1 MAYIVQNG
9 KMVKKVKGFVQKAKM
24 VAHSPDYAG
33 VANVNTGAWKVPVQN
48 GMAIFTAHGEAEK
61 MLQGVIQDPAPGRVY
76 SSDKDLAQLPFSNN
90 TAGFFIAI
98 LPTQPDP
105 NNANNRG
112 FLTDL
117 DYVDDAK
124 VIMNHF
130 TNKVPLGDGLYM
142 ISSYAT
148 WDMAQKHYKD
158 IHRVFGFAVIG
169 FSTPKNLQILAEDPE
184 HYKAQRAA

>member
-1 MAYIVQNG
+1 M
-9 KMVKKVKGFVQKAKM
+9 
-24 VAHSPDYAG
+24 
-33 VANVNTGAWKVPVQN
+33 
-48 GMAIFTAHGEAEK
+48 
-61 MLQGVIQDPAPGRVY
+61 
-76 SSDKDLAQLPFSNN
+76 AQLPFANN

-98 LPTQPDP
+98 LPTQADP

-112 FLTDL
+112 FLVDTDYQKEAI
-117 DYVDDAK
+117 D
-124 VIMNHF
+124 IMNHF
-130 TNKVPLGDGLYM
+130 KNKTALGDGLYM

-169 FSTPKNLQILAEDPE
+169 FSTPKNLQILAENPE